1 MKTFQDLGLSKPALD
16 AIEALGF
23 INPTPIQQEVI
34 PAMLAESQDIIALAH
49 TGTGKTAAF
58 GLPLIELIDTTT
70 KKPQALI
77 LAPTRELCVQIENDL
92 KLLLKTLGISI
103 QWQFMAALI
112 SATKLTVS
120 EEECRL

>member
-1 MKTFQDLGLSKPALD
+1 MKTFQDLGLSKPVLD

-77 LAPTRELCVQIENDL
+77 LLQHVSYAF
-92 KLLLKTLGISI
+92 KLRTILNFLLKTLGISI
-103 QWQFMAALI
+103 QWQFMAAPI